1 MYLSYMYHL
10 AVHVPFKP
18 RFPPTTSKRTR
29 NKMTPE
35 IEFRITAKN
44 TLRIIAVKS
53 SKISK
58 MNEIHKYVVENVKE
72 TRRSRVG

>member
-1 MYLSYMYHL
+1 MYHL

-18 RFPPTTSKRTR
+18 RFPPTASKRTR

-58 MNEIHKYVVENVKE
+58 MNEVHKYVVENVKE
-72 TRRSRVG
+72 TRRSRGG

>member
-1 MYLSYMYHL
+1 
-10 AVHVPFKP
+10 
-18 RFPPTTSKRTR
+18 
-29 NKMTPE
+29 MTPE

-58 MNEIHKYVVENVKE
+58 MNEVHKYVVENVKE
-72 TRRSRVG
+72 TRRSRGGESICRKPYQELSGGVQKGSL